1 MFILG
6 KELNM
11 KYNCVS
17 SRNGRVG
24 RMGNACE
31 LIVANSEDLTPVGTH
46 DNGSEDRVTRQT
58 TYT

>member
-1 MFILG
+1 
-6 KELNM
+6 M